1 MASVAIIL
9 AIIWLFYYEMK
20 IKGMENQPAN
30 NKCSAKMDY
39 FEYVT
44 TKQKTTEEAVKKLQ
58 ESEDY
63 KRFLLEKSNPN
74 SKYNRRD
81 EEEVEEIV
89 LSDDSDEDAGK
100 KYQ

>member
-1 MASVAIIL
+1 
-9 AIIWLFYYEMK
+9 
-20 IKGMENQPAN
+20 
-30 NKCSAKMDY
+30 MDY

-63 KRFLLEKSNPN
+63 KRFLMEKSNPN

-81 EEEVEEIV
+81 EEEIEEIV

-100 KYQ
+100 KYQWLYEEAFCVCWWW